1 MILFFYEEEYATEL
15 SEGVCKGIVIAEGYV
30 DAMRK
35 LKGTDDDKYSISVKL
50 IPVISETSLKGEHMQ
65 LSMSF
70 DDSASNNTS
79 ISNDN
84 YRALLSYL
92 KNHID

>member
-15 SEGVCKGIVIAEGYV
+15 SAGTCKGIVIAEDYT

-35 LKGTDDDKYSISVKL
+35 LKGTDYDKYSISVKL
-50 IPVISETSLKGEHMQ
+50 IPMISDISLKGEHMQ

-70 DDSASNNTS
+70 DGSV
-79 ISNDN
+79 SNDN
-84 YRALLSYL
+84 YKALLGYL
-92 KNHID
+92 EKHID

>member
-15 SEGVCKGIVIAEGYV
+15 SAGTCKGIVIAEDYT

-70 DDSASNNTS
+70 DDSV
-79 ISNDN
+79 SNDN
-84 YRALLSYL
+84 YKALLGYL
-92 KNHID
+92 EKHID

>member
-15 SEGVCKGIVIAEGYV
+15 SEGVCKGIVIAEDYV

-35 LKGTDDDKYSISVKL
+35 LKGTDYDKYSISVKL
-50 IPVISETSLKGEHMQ
+50 TPVIGEISLNGEHMQ

-70 DDSASNNTS
+70 DGSV
-79 ISNDN
+79 SNDN
-84 YRALLSYL
+84 YKALLGYL
-92 KNHID
+92 EKHID